1 MCRKSLVHLEKLSLS
16 KQQNKRMLEIHVVIN
31 EHETMNLHIYKN
43 FILHEIHIRNECCF
57 EEHP

>member
-1 MCRKSLVHLEKLSLS
+1 MAEQKGCYKH
-16 KQQNKRMLEIHVVIN
+16 VIN
-31 EHETMNLHIYKN
+31 EHETIHLYIYQN